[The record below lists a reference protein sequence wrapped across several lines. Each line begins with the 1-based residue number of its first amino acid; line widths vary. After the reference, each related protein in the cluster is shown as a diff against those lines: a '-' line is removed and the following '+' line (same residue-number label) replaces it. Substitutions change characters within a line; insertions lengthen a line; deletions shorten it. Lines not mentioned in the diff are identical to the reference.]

1 MMTPPRRQQ
10 DRSAATRKALL
21 AAARQLFTERGYAAV
36 PAEDIVAAAGL
47 TRGAL
52 QHHFDGKPR
61 LLRAVFEQLEA
72 ETTSQVATA
81 IADAGDSWT
90 AATRGLSAF
99 LDACQDPA
107 VIQIALTDAP
117 AVLGWAEWRAV
128 EADHGLGLITA
139 GLDLAMAEGVIIV
152 QPVTVL
158 AHLILSAII
167 EAALLIAR
175 APDTAAARADAEH
188 ALLALLAGLR
198 TSQSAASP
206 DPDRTPGVTPCA

>member
-1 MMTPPRRQQ
+1 MMSPRRRQQ
-10 DRSAATRKALL
+10 ERSAATRAALI

-52 QHHFDGKPR
+52 QHHFGGKPE

-72 ETTSQVATA
+72 ETTGQVATA
-81 IADAGDSWT
+81 IASAPDSWA

-117 AVLGWAEWRAV
+117 AVLGWAGWRAI

-139 GLDLAMAEGVIIV
+139 GLDQAMAEGIIIA

-158 AHLILSAII
+158 AHLILSALI

-175 APDTAAARADAEH
+175 APDPRGARADAEQ
-188 ALLALLAGLR
+188 ALLALLTGLR
-198 TSQSAASP
+198 EPRPSTNP
-206 DPDRTPGVTPCA
+206 DPHPAPR